1 MGRREKDKEKERRR
15 VIIGSGTSLQV
26 LFTIYS
32 CKSLIAPDGDRW
44 IDDIGSQRG
53 DWKEEVRCARVFE
66 ALLLSTIVRR
76 RRRKIKGPP
85 LWSHLP
91 SSSSFQTGEGGE
103 EEEEERVRSCTH
115 RGRNFLAEKKKEEA
129 CIHRASTQSVAS
141 S

>member
-1 MGRREKDKEKERRR
+1 MLKYTCERGGGRRIKRERERERRR

-85 LWSHLP
+85 FGRTFLP
-91 SSSSFQTGEGGE
+91 LPPSRLER
-103 EEEEERVRSCTH
+103 EERR
-115 RGRNFLAEKKKEEA
+115 RG
-129 CIHRASTQSVAS
+129 
-141 S
+141 